1 MKSVKVLILVV
12 TFSMMIH
19 MINVFA
25 AVSMFARMLVTFRHN
40 LNFVIVNLDVGN
52 EGCLW

>member
-1 MKSVKVLILVV
+1 
-12 TFSMMIH
+12 MMIH

-52 EGCLW
+52 EGCLWYPDLQNVLLIPNY